1 MLFNID
7 EFYPTPKS
15 LIDKM
20 LVGLNFQYIESV
32 LEPSAGKGDI
42 VTEIVHR
49 LTATHYNDVSHC
61 TVDCIEINP
70 ELQQIL
76 KGQKQALVHDD
87 FLSYHTHK
95 RYDLIVMNPPFSV
108 GDLHLLHA
116 IELAEN
122 GGKIRCLLNAETLRN
137 RYTNTRE
144 LLWQKL
150 NELGAEIRFLEG
162 EFEHAE
168 RKTSVEV
175 ALVSIDIPE
184 PERESFI
191 FESLKKK
198 EYKEIDEACTD
209 IVSGDFI
216 AQIVKQYEIE
226 VEAGVRLINEYKAM
240 MPYLQDD
247 FENGKYGY
255 LTLELRL
262 RDGKQYLTVNGY
274 VKLVRLKY
282 WRALFNNKKFTGML
296 TSNLQDDL
304 YNKVQTLKDYDFSVF
319 NIKQIQLDIL
329 QRLRRGV
336 EDTILDLFDKLS
348 AKHSWC
354 PECDNNVHYYNGW
367 ATNKAHRINKKVIIP
382 INGAFSYSYW
392 EKRYEDKFDLTP
404 VYRIMRDIERT
415 LSYLETGTTAF
426 DENDL
431 YERLQMCQI
440 NGKTRKI
447 PLRYFKISLFKKGTC
462 HIEFTDMELLDRL
475 NIYGSQRKGW
485 LPPTYG
491 KKQYSN
497 MSSEEKRVIDEFQGE
512 EAYNK
517 VMQNP
522 KQYIIKQ
529 PQLLQLTAG
538 ATQTA
543 LEGV

>member
-1 MLFNID
+1 MLFNVD

-20 LVGLNFQYIESV
+20 LVGLNFRYIESV

-42 VTEIVHR
+42 VAELVHR
-49 LTATHYNDVSHC
+49 LTAAHYNDVSHC

-76 KGQKQALVHDD
+76 KGQKQTLVHDD

-144 LLWQKL
+144 LLWRKL

-226 VEAGVRLINEYKAM
+226 VEAGVRLINEYNAM
-240 MPYLQDD
+240 TPYLQDD
-247 FENGKYGY
+247 FENEKYGY

-262 RDGKQYLTVNGY
+262 RDGKQALTVNGY

-319 NIKQIQLDIL
+319 NIKQIQLDIM

-336 EDTILDLFDKLS
+336 EDTILDLFDRLS
-348 AKHSWC
+348 AKHSWY

-367 ATNKAHRINKKVIIP
+367 ATNKAHCINKKVIIP
-382 INGAFSYSYW
+382 INGAFAYSYW

-415 LSYLETGTTAF
+415 LSYLETGTTVF

-431 YERLQMCQI
+431 YERLKTCQL

-447 PLRYFKISLFKKGTC
+447 PLRYFQISLFKKGTC

-485 LPPTYG
+485 LPPAYG

-522 KQYIIKQ
+522 KQYIIEQ
-529 PQLLQLTAG
+529 PHVLQLTAG
-538 ATQTA
+538 AT
-543 LEGV
+543 